1 MAWTADVVDSSRG
14 SPRSVEDDLRAA
26 ASSQTNPAGIIPLV
40 ERYVIRGGQK
50 GYERLQILSRA
61 RWPETAALFGRAGL
75 RPGMNAVDLGCG
87 GGNVAIEIA
96 ALVAPALVTGIDM
109 DDVKLALARKAAAAR
124 GLANVRFQ

>member
-26 ASSQTNPAGIIPLV
+26 ASSQTNPAGIISLV
-40 ERYVIRGGQK
+40 ERYAIRGGQK

-87 GGNVAIEIA
+87 GANFAIKFA
-96 ALVAPALVTGIDM
+96 ALVAPPLVPEIALDA
-109 DDVKLALARKAAAAR
+109 VKL
-124 GLANVRFQ
+124 